1 MKNRGKTEAKSETAI
16 KSTWDINIEWTELD
30 IYWEHIELDWS
41 IFDINWA
48 K

>member
-1 MKNRGKTEAKSETAI
+1 MKNRGKTVAKSETAI
-16 KSTWDINIEWTELD
+16 KSTWDIDIEWKELD